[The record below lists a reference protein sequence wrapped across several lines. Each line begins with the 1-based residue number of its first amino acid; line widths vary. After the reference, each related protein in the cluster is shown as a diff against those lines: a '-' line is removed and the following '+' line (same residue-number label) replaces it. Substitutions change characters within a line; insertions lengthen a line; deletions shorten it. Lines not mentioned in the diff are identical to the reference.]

1 MIEIRNI
8 SKTFN
13 NHNVLNELSLKIDT
27 GQTTVIIGCSG
38 CGKSVLLKHIIGIL
52 EPDSGEVLIDGVDIS
67 KLKGKQL
74 NNLRLKFGL
83 VFQSAALFD
92 SLTVEENVG
101 FALKEHVLM
110 DKDAIKKR
118 VRECLE
124 MVGLVGVED
133 LMPQS
138 LSGGMKKRVALAR
151 AISVEPK
158 IILYDEPTIDIDP
171 IMAANINNL
180 IRKLHDS
187 LKITSIVVTHNMVS
201 AYSIADKIA
210 MLYEGKIIFEGTPEE
225 IKNTHNPMVRQ
236 FVLGEIHGPLTH

>member
-1 MIEIRNI
+1 MIEIKNI
-8 SKTFN
+8 KKTFN

-74 NNLRLKFGL
+74 KNLRLKFGL

-101 FALKEHVLM
+101 FALKEHALM

-124 MVGLVGVED
+124 VVGLVGVED

-158 IILYDEPTIDIDP
+158 IILYDEPTIDVDP

-187 LKITSIVVTHNMVS
+187 LKITSIVVTHDMVS

-210 MLYEGKIIFEGTPEE
+210 MLYEGKIIFEATPEE
-225 IKNTHNPMVRQ
+225 IKNTHNPIVRQ
-236 FVLGEIHGPLTH
+236 FVLGEIHGPLTR